1 MKQSSGRQRRWRQR
15 RWVLTLLGLL
25 SVLTFL
31 DRLAIA
37 VAAPGIQR
45 DLHIGPRAWGWILSA
60 YVLANGLFEMPSG
73 AMGDRH
79 GQRGELTRIV
89 TWWSGFTALTGWCRG
104 FWQLLSV
111 RFLFGVGA
119 AGAYPNAA
127 GVIARWF
134 PPRERAR
141 CQGVVWAAS
150 RLGGVL
156 APLLIVPVERYWG
169 WRAVFRLLG
178 VLGVV
183 WAAVWYARFR
193 NHPSEHPGVSM
204 EELEEIGPAQPHG
217 AAVIPWRALLGSR
230 QLWLLVLAYGC
241 YGCGSWFYFSWFPV
255 WMVHSAGF
263 SLNGVLLASLPFAMG
278 VAGNLAGGELGDW
291 LAIRW
296 GAKAA
301 LRAIPAVCLTLT
313 AALLC
318 AMATIHGKVATVA
331 LSSLGFGMMDLML
344 PSAWAMCIAIGRQWS
359 GTATGMMNTAGQA
372 GGFLATV
379 GFGYVVQTTGSYN
392 APLFVIAGMVAVAA
406 LLFSRVDV
414 THTVEQAT
422 GLNPAETASC

>member
-1 MKQSSGRQRRWRQR
+1 MKQRGWRQR
-15 RWVLTLLGLL
+15 HWVLTLLGLL

-37 VAAPGIQR
+37 VAAPGIER
-45 DLHIGPRAWGWILSA
+45 ELHIAPQAWGWILSA

-111 RFLFGVGA
+111 RFLFGMGA

-141 CQGVVWAAS
+141 SQGVVWAAS

-169 WRAVFRLLG
+169 WRAVFKLLG
-178 VLGVV
+178 AMGVA
-183 WAAVWYARFR
+183 WAAVWYTRFR
-193 NHPSEHPGVSM
+193 NHPAEHPGIHA
-204 EELEEIGPAQPHG
+204 EELEEIGESQTHG
-217 AAVIPWRALLGSR
+217 AHSIPWRRLLESR
-230 QLWLLVLAYGC
+230 QLWLLAPAYGC

-255 WMVHSAGF
+255 WMVHTAHL

-278 VAGNLAGGELGDW
+278 VVGNLAGGELADW
-291 LAIRW
+291 LVLRW
-296 GAKAA
+296 GARSA
-301 LRAIPAVCLTLT
+301 LRAIPAVCLTVT

-318 AMATIHGKVATVA
+318 AMAILHGKAATVV

-344 PSAWAMCIAIGRQWS
+344 PSAWAMCMAIGRQWS
-359 GTATGMMNTAGQA
+359 GTATGLMNTAGQA

-379 GFGYVVQTTGSYN
+379 GFGYVIQATGSYN
-392 APLFVIAGMVAVAA
+392 VPLFLIAAMVAIAA
-406 LLFSRVDV
+406 LLFSRVDATQAV
-414 THTVEQAT
+414 GDDPGLHQSGQAT
-422 GLNPAETASC
+422 C